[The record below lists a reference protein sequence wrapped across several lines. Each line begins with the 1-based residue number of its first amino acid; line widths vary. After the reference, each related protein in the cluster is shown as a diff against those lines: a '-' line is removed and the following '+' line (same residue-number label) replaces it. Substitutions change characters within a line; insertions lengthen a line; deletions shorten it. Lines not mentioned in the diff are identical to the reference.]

1 MLLPFLPSPPSYVKI
16 YLSTSSQIL
25 NRGKIKLLLIKMK
38 TAAILTAMAGSA
50 AAFAP
55 TSSVRSSTSLSE
67 FANGLVG
74 GEGPEPMPF
83 RGGEKTSKNFDPAGF
98 SEVSLQYNTYED
110 KEYTL
115 CMICISFIYYILTW
129 YHFSYT
135 FCTKQRAPEWINW
148 FREAELKHGRQAM
161 LATVGL
167 VVPEFVRIPGEQFS
181 FEAIPNVINAHD
193 ALIDTSMKQILLW
206 ISLWEAM
213 TFGALS
219 NMGEFDR
226 QPGDWSFDPLGLKP
240 SDPEELKKMQLKEL
254 KNGRLVSTQDNE

>member
-1 MLLPFLPSPPSYVKI
+1 
-16 YLSTSSQIL
+16 
-25 NRGKIKLLLIKMK
+25 
-38 TAAILTAMAGSA
+38 
-50 AAFAP
+50 
-55 TSSVRSSTSLSE
+55 
-67 FANGLVG
+67 
-74 GEGPEPMPF
+74 
-83 RGGEKTSKNFDPAGF
+83 
-98 SEVSLQYNTYED
+98 
-110 KEYTL
+110 
-115 CMICISFIYYILTW
+115 
-129 YHFSYT
+129 
-135 FCTKQRAPEWINW
+135 
-148 FREAELKHGRQAM
+148 M

-254 KNGRLVSTQDNE
+254 KNGRLVSTKLMNDIDLGILLTSLLLIYFSLSLFIYRQWLLLEVWYTEQVQELISHTSKLLLNV

>member
-1 MLLPFLPSPPSYVKI
+1 
-16 YLSTSSQIL
+16 
-25 NRGKIKLLLIKMK
+25 
-38 TAAILTAMAGSA
+38 
-50 AAFAP
+50 
-55 TSSVRSSTSLSE
+55 
-67 FANGLVG
+67 
-74 GEGPEPMPF
+74 MPF

-98 SEVSLQYNTYED
+98 SE
-110 KEYTL
+110 
-115 CMICISFIYYILTW
+115 
-129 YHFSYT
+129 
-135 FCTKQRAPEWINW
+135 RAPEWTNW

-254 KNGRLVSTQDNE
+254 KNGRLAMVAIGGMVYGASTGAHFPYI

>member
-1 MLLPFLPSPPSYVKI
+1 MYFVY
-16 YLSTSSQIL
+16 Q
-25 NRGKIKLLLIKMK
+25 
-38 TAAILTAMAGSA
+38 
-50 AAFAP
+50 
-55 TSSVRSSTSLSE
+55 
-67 FANGLVG
+67 
-74 GEGPEPMPF
+74 
-83 RGGEKTSKNFDPAGF
+83 
-98 SEVSLQYNTYED
+98 
-110 KEYTL
+110 
-115 CMICISFIYYILTW
+115 
-129 YHFSYT
+129 
-135 FCTKQRAPEWINW
+135 QRAPEWTNW

-254 KNGRLVSTQDNE
+254 KNGRLVSTQVIV

>member
-1 MLLPFLPSPPSYVKI
+1 MLTCY
-16 YLSTSSQIL
+16 
-25 NRGKIKLLLIKMK
+25 
-38 TAAILTAMAGSA
+38 
-50 AAFAP
+50 
-55 TSSVRSSTSLSE
+55 RS
-67 FANGLVG
+67 F
-74 GEGPEPMPF
+74 P
-83 RGGEKTSKNFDPAGF
+83 
-98 SEVSLQYNTYED
+98 
-110 KEYTL
+110 
-115 CMICISFIYYILTW
+115 
-129 YHFSYT
+129 YT
-135 FCTKQRAPEWINW
+135 FMYQQRAPEWINW

-254 KNGRLVSTQDNE
+254 KNGRLVSTQVNERHKMWVSYQEPFTHIILSFFIYRQWLLLEVWYTEQVQELISHTSKLLLKFRDTYEYNYQ